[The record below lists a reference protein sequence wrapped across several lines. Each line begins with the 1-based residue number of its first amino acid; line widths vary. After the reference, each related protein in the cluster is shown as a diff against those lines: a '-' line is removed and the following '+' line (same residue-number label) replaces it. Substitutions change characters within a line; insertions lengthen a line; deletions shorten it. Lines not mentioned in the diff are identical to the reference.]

1 MMFLFLRIPKA
12 YSCRR
17 NRFTINWKYSQ
28 ETNSAKPVPRVGDC
42 RDERYAVIRVDT
54 HGNRFIVQQ
63 LMSKL
68 EAKQMEADFDL
79 LTHHQGYYVVS
90 QKDVE
95 KELKR

>member
-1 MMFLFLRIPKA
+1 MKQV
-12 YSCRR
+12 
-17 NRFTINWKYSQ
+17 TG
-28 ETNSAKPVPRVGDC
+28 VGDC

-63 LMSKL
+63 FMPKL
-68 EAKQMEADFDL
+68 EAKKMEADFDL

-95 KELKR
+95 TELKR